1 MKKKEV
7 CTYFL
12 QGNCKYGNKCRY
24 SHEISQGNPQHPNHI
39 PQPCKYFL
47 TNSCKNSQDECHYFH
62 GYGGC
67 LLHIKT
73 IKKNNEYI
81 NNLVRMDDTKFISSD
96 EKGFIISFIQNE
108 EQKEQPFL
116 IGKEGYK
123 MGKMI
128 FSSNK
133 AIFAL
138 RREGK

>member
-1 MKKKEV
+1 MKKKEI

-12 QGNCKYGNKCRY
+12 QGRCKHGNNCHYL
-24 SHEISQGNPQHPNHI
+24 HEIPQGNPQPSNHI

-47 TNSCKNSQDECHYFH
+47 TNSCNKTKEECHYFH
-62 GYGGC
+62 GFGGC

-73 IKKNNEYI
+73 IKKNNENI
-81 NNLVRMDDTKFISSD
+81 NNLIRMDDTKFISSE

-116 IGKEGYK
+116 MEKEGYK
-123 MGKMI
+123 IGKMI